1 MKKQTAA
8 RIPGKPLILWEKR
21 KSYYTERLNLFDFGH
36 TNPAKQA
43 QPTSQATQ
51 AQPTRDPLRDRYG
64 LFRKE
69 PNFCTTK
76 MPN

>member
-1 MKKQTAA
+1 MD
-8 RIPGKPLILWEKR
+8 PGLGPMRALPSQE
-21 KSYYTERLNLFDFGH
+21 YYTERLNLFDFGH
-36 TNPAKQA
+36 TSPAKQA

>member
-1 MKKQTAA
+1 MTEHNEPIFA
-8 RIPGKPLILWEKR
+8 

-51 AQPTRDPLRDRYG
+51 AQPNRDPLRDRYG